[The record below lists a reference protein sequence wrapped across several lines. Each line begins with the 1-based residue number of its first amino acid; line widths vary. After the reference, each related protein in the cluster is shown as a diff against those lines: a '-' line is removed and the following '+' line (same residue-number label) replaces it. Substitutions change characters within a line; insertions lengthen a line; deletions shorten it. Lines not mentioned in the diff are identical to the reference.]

1 MSNEG
6 IEECLD
12 WYNISSVKAALRAAI
27 QVAIAKNLLL
37 YRANMENAK
46 ARRDGILDGEHLNAF
61 VLNIRFISELTTRSV
76 ERKLQAL
83 YGNAMALFLADM
95 LIEAIH
101 KLAASNSSSRIE
113 L

>member
-1 MSNEG
+1 M
-6 IEECLD
+6 
-12 WYNISSVKAALRAAI
+12 WRT
-27 QVAIAKNLLL
+27 Q
-37 YRANMENAK
+37 K
-46 ARRDGILDGEHLNAF
+46 ARRDGILDREHLYAF
-61 VLNIRFISELTTRSV
+61 FLNIRFVSELTTRSV

-101 KLAASNSSSRIE
+101 ELAASNSSNRIE